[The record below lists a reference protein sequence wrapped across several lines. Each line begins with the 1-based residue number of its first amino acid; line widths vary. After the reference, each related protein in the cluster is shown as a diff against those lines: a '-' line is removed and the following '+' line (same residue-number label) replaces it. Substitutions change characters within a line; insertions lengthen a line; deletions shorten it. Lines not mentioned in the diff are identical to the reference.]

1 MKLVITLKILKG
13 SVMKKTT
20 LSSVVLGSSLAMAAF
35 SGALQANE
43 NPFSATSL
51 SSGYLVASNDK
62 MPEGK
67 CGGDMKEKKMDGKC
81 GGDMKEKKMDGKC
94 GGDMKEKKM
103 DGKCGE
109 DMKMKGSKKMD
120 GKCGEGKCGGD
131 K

>member
-1 MKLVITLKILKG
+1 
-13 SVMKKTT
+13 MKKTT
-20 LSSVVLGSSLAMAAF
+20 LSSVVLGSSLAIAAF

-51 SSGYLVASNDK
+51 SSGYLVASNDTMSEGNVETK
-62 MPEGK
+62 MDGK
-67 CGGDMKEKKMDGKC
+67 CGEEMGMEGSKKMDGKC
-81 GGDMKEKKMDGKC
+81 GEGKC
-94 GGDMKEKKM
+94 GGEMEGKVEKKM

-109 DMKMKGSKKMD
+109 SMNMEGSKKMD

>member
-1 MKLVITLKILKG
+1 
-13 SVMKKTT
+13 MKKTT
-20 LSSVVLGSSLAMAAF
+20 LTSVVLGSSLAMAAF

-67 CGGDMKEKKMDGKC
+67 CGGDMKEKAGKSMDGKC
-81 GGDMKEKKMDGKC
+81 GGDMKEKAGKSMDGKC
-94 GGDMKEKKM
+94 GGDMKEKA
-103 DGKCGE
+103 E
-109 DMKMKGSKKMD
+109 KKMD

>member
-1 MKLVITLKILKG
+1 
-13 SVMKKTT
+13 MKKTT
-20 LSSVVLGSSLAMAAF
+20 LTSVVLGSSLAMAAF

-67 CGGDMKEKKMDGKC
+67 CGEGKCGEGKC
-81 GGDMKEKKMDGKC
+81 GGDMKDKAEKKMEGKCGEGKC
-94 GGDMKEKKM
+94 GGDMKDKGKKKGHDKKM
-103 DGKCGE
+103 EAKCGE
-109 DMKMKGSKKMD
+109 

>member
-1 MKLVITLKILKG
+1 
-13 SVMKKTT
+13 MKKTT
-20 LSSVVLGSSLAMAAF
+20 LSSVVLGSSLAIAAF

-62 MPEGK
+62 MSEGNV
-67 CGGDMKEKKMDGKC
+67 
-81 GGDMKEKKMDGKC
+81 
-94 GGDMKEKKM
+94 EKKM

-109 DMKMKGSKKMD
+109 EMGMEGSKKMDGKCGEGKCGGEMEGKVEKKMDGKCGESMNMEGSKKMD

>member
-1 MKLVITLKILKG
+1 
-13 SVMKKTT
+13 MKKTT

-43 NPFSATSL
+43 NPFSATTL

-67 CGGDMKEKKMDGKC
+67 CGEGKC
-81 GGDMKEKKMDGKC
+81 GGDMKEKAEKKMEGKCGEGKC
-94 GGDMKEKKM
+94 GGDMKEKA
-103 DGKCGE
+103 E
-109 DMKMKGSKKMD
+109 KKME